1 MQTPS
6 CIQKALL
13 GSNFPEL
20 LHEAAEADSDF
31 VGLYLRNDM
40 VQYVPLLFRTP
51 EQWILSLQDRYP
63 IPSKRILECFPASH
77 MPHPSASRVSN
88 SS

>member
-6 CIQKALL
+6 CIQKALS

-31 VGLYLRNDM
+31 VGLYLQNDM
-40 VQYVPLLFRTP
+40 VHSMYLLCFSGAMDPKVYKIDTP
-51 EQWILSLQDRYP
+51 SPNAPPNVY
-63 IPSKRILECFPASH
+63 
-77 MPHPSASRVSN
+77 
-88 SS
+88 